1 MKSRL
6 LTRREMDGLADTGS
20 IQGLISALVKTVY
33 HKPVEMALART
44 SGLEAIVQALHTDL
58 IDTLGKARTFYSED
72 TGELVS
78 IVLRLYDIHNLK
90 AILRGLARNNTPA
103 EILGTLLPIGDLKYA
118 VLTELARAPGMRAAI
133 DMLVSMSE
141 PIARP
146 LLELRSQSPGAE
158 LPEMELALDRWHYQE
173 AMKYLKSDSHMDE
186 VLQAALKF
194 DGDIQNLL
202 TMLRFARDPDERRRL
217 GDLAQLLVGAGDLPP
232 ALLVRVGSQESLEP
246 AVELLKGTRF
256 YPVLQDGLAEYKQT
270 GRLSDLEKH
279 LKRFRLKYLASLIY
293 KDSLGI
299 GVFLGYV
306 ALKINEINNLRWI
319 THAINLGLNAGEI
332 KGELEFV
339 A

>member
-1 MKSRL
+1 
-6 LTRREMDGLADTGS
+6 
-20 IQGLISALVKTVY
+20 
-33 HKPVEMALART
+33 
-44 SGLEAIVQALHTDL
+44 
-58 IDTLGKARTFYSED
+58 
-72 TGELVS
+72 
-78 IVLRLYDIHNLK
+78 
-90 AILRGLARNNTPA
+90 
-103 EILGTLLPIGDLKYA
+103 
-118 VLTELARAPGMRAAI
+118 
-133 DMLVSMSE
+133 
-141 PIARP
+141 
-146 LLELRSQSPGAE
+146 
-158 LPEMELALDRWHYQE
+158 
-173 AMKYLKSDSHMDE
+173 
-186 VLQAALKF
+186 
-194 DGDIQNLL
+194 
-202 TMLRFARDPDERRRL
+202 
-217 GDLAQLLVGAGDLPP
+217 
-232 ALLVRVGSQESLEP
+232 LVRVGSQESLEP